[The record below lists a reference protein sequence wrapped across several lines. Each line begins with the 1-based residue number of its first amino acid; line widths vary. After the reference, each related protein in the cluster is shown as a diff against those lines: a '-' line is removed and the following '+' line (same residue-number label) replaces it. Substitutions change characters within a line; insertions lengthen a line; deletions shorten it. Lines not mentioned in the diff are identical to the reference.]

1 VWKIGLAAPVL
12 ELVSESVRREGL
24 AVFGDQKRHVADLRR
39 RDALRERRMQLRRKT
54 AFQSMLAHRLH
65 RNGIRAKLLSDGGPT
80 MWAELMDEL
89 REIHL
94 GLKPKR
100 RTGPSVGERLQAAY
114 EKVMAKRAKG

>member
-1 VWKIGLAAPVL
+1 MATWGYKYLPVTNSAFAPSCSVTAARP
-12 ELVSESVRREGL
+12 
-24 AVFGDQKRHVADLRR
+24 
-39 RDALRERRMQLRRKT
+39 
-54 AFQSMLAHRLH
+54 
-65 RNGIRAKLLSDGGPT
+65 
-80 MWAELMDEL
+80 MWAERMDEL

>member
-1 VWKIGLAAPVL
+1 
-12 ELVSESVRREGL
+12 
-24 AVFGDQKRHVADLRR
+24 
-39 RDALRERRMQLRRKT
+39 
-54 AFQSMLAHRLH
+54 
-65 RNGIRAKLLSDGGPT
+65 
-80 MWAELMDEL
+80 MWAERMDEL